1 MKKEEIIEKVK
12 ELANEG
18 NVEKAKLFLEE
29 HKDSLGGCYDKAK
42 AALESNSGVEGLLNK
57 VKGFFN

>member
-1 MKKEEIIEKVK
+1 MKKDEIIEKIK

-29 HKDSLGGCYDKAK
+29 HKDSLGDYYDKAK
-42 AALESNSGVEGLLNK
+42 AALESNSGVKGLLNK